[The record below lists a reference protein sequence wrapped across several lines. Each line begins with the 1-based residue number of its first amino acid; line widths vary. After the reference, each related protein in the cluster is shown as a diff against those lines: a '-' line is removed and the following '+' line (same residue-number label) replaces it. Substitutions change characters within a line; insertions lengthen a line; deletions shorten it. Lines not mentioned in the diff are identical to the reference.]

1 MADRPG
7 TWALHNGAGA
17 GVVKGTA
24 AAGLGV
30 IYALACLFLA
40 FINSGAGHGWISA
53 LPVSLLGLPLI
64 AAGFHSATTWRRPGK
79 AKVAAIIL
87 GLLVL
92 LDIALIVAT
101 QREGVLYFQHTG
113 GGGQLWL
120 AMWLVAHEPPALAI
134 YRSSQSHWDIDA

>member
-1 MADRPG
+1 MK
-7 TWALHNGAGA
+7 GA
-17 GVVKGTA
+17 V

-53 LPVSLLGLPLI
+53 LPISMLGLPLI
-64 AAGFHSATTWRRPGK
+64 VSGFHSAATWRQPGK
-79 AKVAAIIL
+79 DKVAVISL

-101 QREGVLYFQHTG
+101 ESEGVLYFQHAG

-120 AMWLVAHEPPALAI
+120 ALWLVAHMPPALAI
-134 YRSSQSHWDIDA
+134 YRSNQSHWDIEP

>member
-1 MADRPG
+1 M
-7 TWALHNGAGA
+7 NGA
-17 GVVKGTA
+17 V

-53 LPVSLLGLPLI
+53 LPISLLGLPAI
-64 AAGFHSATTWRRPGK
+64 VAGFHSAGTWRQPGK
-79 AKVAAIIL
+79 DKLAAIAI

-101 QREGVLYFQHTG
+101 ESEGVRYFGHTG
-113 GGGQLWL
+113 AGGQVWL
-120 AMWLVAHEPPALAI
+120 AMWLVAHAPPVVAL
-134 YRSSQSHWDIDA
+134 YRSSQSASEIEP

>member
-1 MADRPG
+1 M
-7 TWALHNGAGA
+7 
-17 GVVKGTA
+17 KGTT

-30 IYALACLFLA
+30 FYARACLFLA

-53 LPVSLLGLPLI
+53 LPISLLGLPLI
-64 AAGFHSATTWRRPGK
+64 VAGFYCAATWRQPGK
-79 AKVAAIIL
+79 NKVAAITL

-101 QREGVLYFQHTG
+101 QREGVLYFRHTG

-120 AMWLVAHEPPALAI
+120 ALWLVAHAPPALAI